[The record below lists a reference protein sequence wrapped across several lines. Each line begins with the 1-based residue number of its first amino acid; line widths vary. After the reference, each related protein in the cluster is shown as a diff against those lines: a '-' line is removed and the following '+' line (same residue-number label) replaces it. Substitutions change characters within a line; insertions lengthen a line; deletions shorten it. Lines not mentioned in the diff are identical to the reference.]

1 MVPVAADVAQ
11 FLGRG
16 DDDDLVTLAGAH
28 LPIVTEMVKAY
39 TRGVGFTAGEPSAAL
54 AAVIVS
60 ATARLSSNPDGTI
73 TVAVDDYSTR
83 KTVFESFSLVEHV
96 ILDGYRRKAT

>member
-1 MVPVAADVAQ
+1 MMPVAADVAQ

-28 LPIVTEMVKAY
+28 LPIVTEMVRAY
-39 TRGVGFTAGEPSAAL
+39 TRGVGFTVGQPNDAV

-60 ATARLSSNPDGTI
+60 ATARLSSNPDGTV
-73 TVAVDDYSTR
+73 TVAVDDYTTR
-83 KTVFESFSLVEHV
+83 KTVFEGFSIAERV
-96 ILDGYRRKAT
+96 ILDGLRRKAT